1 MSDEHASVPPTG
13 LAAIDGE
20 HRLQARLI
28 QAIERAL
35 SEGRGGTEVDTLLDQ
50 LVELTDVHFHTEQL
64 LMRMHSYPAYDA
76 HVAEHETLMA
86 HIQKVRDSHRAGDAK
101 LGLETLRAIRD
112 WHHGHVGG
120 MDRTLAEFVVAHPD
134 LDPDASR

>member
-1 MSDEHASVPPTG
+1 MSDAPSSVPTTG

-28 QAIERAL
+28 EAIERAL
-35 SEGRGGTEVDTLLDQ
+35 SEGRGGAEVETLLDQ
-50 LVELTDVHFHTEQL
+50 LVELTNVHFLTEQL
-64 LMRMHSYPAYDA
+64 LMRFHSYPLYEA
-76 HVAEHETLMA
+76 HVAEHDTLIS

-120 MDRTLAEFVVAHPD
+120 MDRTLAEFVVSQPARPPAD
-134 LDPDASR
+134 